1 MFSGPVRGGTR
12 GGQGDFKWSDVAD
25 DKDRENYLG
34 HSILAPVGR
43 WQKNKDITWYNK
55 DGGAIDEDE
64 RLRAKREEIQ
74 RIKAAEEDALSAAL
88 GFKPAPRDPMS
99 SAPETSSNAIPLGPA
114 REGGG
119 QQDRGSDGEEEIQ
132 RRKAEK
138 AARKAERAAKR
149 ERKLEEKMAKK
160 SASKSS
166 KYADPEVQRSSR
178 SDRADDRTRDQRI
191 ATHIKGIATH
201 IIRTAIATVLQ
212 MRPVRIASGF
222 HQAGF
227 LTVADVAHP
236 LKVPIHLE
244 NPAPLGNIPIVPTII
259 AIAIQITIGPPNQSL
274 IPHVTHARY
283 HLPFKIDINVQY
295 LPTNVEEIQDAGH
308 DHHLDGLTTII
319 DATVS
324 PWKTFSQSNS
334 CLKKAHCC

>member
-119 QQDRGSDGEEEIQ
+119 QQDRGSDGKEEIQ

-138 AARKAERAAKR
+138 AARKAERAVKR

-166 KYADPEVQRSSR
+166 KYADPVVQRSSR
-178 SDRADDRTRDQRI
+178 SDRADDRTRDQREPY
-191 ATHIKGIATH
+191 HRDRDSHHRDHDSHHRDRDSHQRDRDSHHKDRH
-201 IIRTAIATVLQ
+201 RD
-212 MRPVRIASGF
+212 RSPNASGSNRER
-222 HQAGF
+222 
-227 LTVADVAHP
+227 LTSGRLPDRGRRSSSSECDHSPQESSSTRKYSHRPDDHRHRDSDHHRASKPIPHSTRHPHP
-236 LKVPIHLE
+236 LSP
-244 NPAPLGNIPIVPTII
+244 PA
-259 AIAIQITIGPPNQSL
+259 
-274 IPHVTHARY
+274 
-283 HLPFKIDINVQY
+283 
-295 LPTNVEEIQDAGH
+295 H
-308 DHHLDGLTTII
+308 DRHQRS
-319 DATVS
+319 VS
-324 PWKTFSQSNS
+324 PNERRRVPRRRSRSPPRRT
-334 CLKKAHCC
+334 HRDY